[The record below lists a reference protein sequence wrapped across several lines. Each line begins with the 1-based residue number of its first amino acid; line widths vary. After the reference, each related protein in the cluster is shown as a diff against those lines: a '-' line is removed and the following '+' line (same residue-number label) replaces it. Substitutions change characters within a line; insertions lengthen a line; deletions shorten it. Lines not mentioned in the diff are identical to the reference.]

1 MEPSLNTA
9 IESKLEH
16 LNKLSKEIEA
26 KITGLIFYEDIEDNP
41 FIVGLNNMIML
52 KNMANDIYELNK
64 LKEAEIKEK
73 FLT

>member
-64 LKEAEIKEK
+64 LKEAEIKEQ